1 MESAMPV
8 RASHIS
14 YAYLLGFLCTVFM
27 LQWHQRPSY
36 VFAAIVLAICFLILL
51 LLAALLPVERA
62 TALRLSAAMLGILT
76 ACAAVAR
83 TTHVAASYTVDT
95 YARGED
101 VTVRGTVAAEPD
113 KRPMKTKYTIAVRE
127 IVTASGSRTGITGNI
142 LATDH
147 RQWPEYQYGDSVE
160 VRGILEKP
168 TAIETFHYDRYL
180 SRYGIY
186 AVMYR
191 ASMHPL
197 ITTPYSLLPTP
208 NPNPSPNPNPTPY
221 RLLFSVK
228 SRFEAQINRLYAEP
242 HASFMAGLLTGS
254 RRGIPEALMEDFNTT
269 GLTHIIAISGY
280 NITIVITVI
289 SGMLFWLPLKWR
301 FVPAVG
307 AIIAFTAF
315 VGASAAVVRAAIM
328 GILGLLAL
336 QCGRQYDVRL
346 GILWTACSMLAWNP
360 KQLWYD
366 AGFQLSFLA
375 VLGLTEM
382 APLLERWFRR
392 IPAMLG
398 VREALQMT
406 CAAQLAAVPLIIQ
419 LFGRF
424 SLVAPFANVL
434 VAPVIPLAMLFGFA
448 GTVLSFIAFFPGQ
461 MIAYAGW
468 GCLEWIVQIARV
480 LADVPY
486 ASVDMPR
493 MHSAVTGTYYV
504 GLAYLMMK
512 YAGNQRNVAMQQQE
526 KCATVRP
533 A

>member
-1 MESAMPV
+1 MPI

-14 YAYLLGFLCTVFM
+14 YAYLLGFLCTVFV
-27 LQWHQRPSY
+27 LQWYQRPAY
-36 VFAAIVLAICFLILL
+36 AFAAIVLAICFLILM

-62 TALRLSAAMLGILT
+62 TALRLSAAVLGILT

-83 TTHVAASYTVDT
+83 TTHVATSYTVDT
-95 YARGED
+95 YARGEY
-101 VTVRGTVAAEPD
+101 VTVRGTIVAEPD

-127 IVTASGSRTGITGNI
+127 LTTASGSRTGITGNI

-168 TAIETFHYDRYL
+168 TEIETFHYDRYL

-191 ASMHPL
+191 ASLQPL
-197 ITTPYSLLPTP
+197 APTLYSPFPTP
-208 NPNPSPNPNPTPY
+208 NPNPTPH
-221 RLLFSVK
+221 RLLFSIK

-254 RRGIPEALMEDFNTT
+254 RRGIPEKLMEHFNTT

-301 FVPAVG
+301 FIPAVG

-336 QCGRQYDVRL
+336 QCGRQYDLRL
-346 GILWTACSMLAWNP
+346 GILWTAFCMLVWNP

-392 IPAMLG
+392 IPTALG
-398 VREALQMT
+398 MREALQMT
-406 CAAQLAAVPLIIQ
+406 CAAQLAAVPLIIH

-448 GTVLSFIAFFPGQ
+448 GTVLSFIAFLPGQ
-461 MIAYAGW
+461 MIAYLGW
-468 GCLEWIVQIARV
+468 GCLEWIVQITTV
-480 LADVPY
+480 LANIPY
-486 ASVDMPR
+486 ASVNMPQ
-493 MHSAVTGTYYV
+493 MHSVIISTYYI
-504 GLAYLMMK
+504 GLVYLTMK
-512 YAGNQRNVAMQQQE
+512 YTRNRQIEAIQQPE
-526 KCATVRP
+526 KCVTVRRT
-533 A
+533 